1 MAEVFPI
8 FEKKDIL
15 DKENYRSVS
24 ILSHMSK
31 VLERLIYKQIDDYVD
46 DKFSLHL
53 SDFRKNYN
61 TKHFPVFENWKK

>member
-31 VLERLIYKQIDDYVD
+31 VLERLIYKEIDDYMD

-61 TKHFPVFENWKK
+61 T

>member
-15 DKENYRSVS
+15 DKENYRPVS

-61 TKHFPVFENWKK
+61 T

>member
-8 FEKKDIL
+8 SEKKNIL
-15 DKENYRSVS
+15 DKENYRPVS

-31 VLERLIYKQIDDYVD
+31 VLERLIYKQIDNYMD

-53 SDFRKNYN
+53 SNFRKNYN
-61 TKHFPVFENWKK
+61 T

>member
-8 FEKKDIL
+8 FEKKNIL
-15 DKENYRSVS
+15 DKENYRPVS

-31 VLERLIYKQIDDYVD
+31 VLERLIYKQIDNYMD

-53 SDFRKNYN
+53 SNFRKNYN
-61 TKHFPVFENWKK
+61 T

>member
-1 MAEVFPI
+1 MTEVFPI

-15 DKENYRSVS
+15 DKENYRPVS

-31 VLERLIYKQIDDYVD
+31 VLERLIYKQIDNYMD

-53 SDFRKNYN
+53 SNFRKN
-61 TKHFPVFENWKK
+61 

>member
-1 MAEVFPI
+1 MTEVFPI

-15 DKENYRSVS
+15 DKENYRPVS

-31 VLERLIYKQIDDYVD
+31 VLERLIYKQIDNYMD

-53 SDFRKNYN
+53 SNFRKNYN
-61 TKHFPVFENWKK
+61 T

>member
-15 DKENYRSVS
+15 GKENYRPVS

-31 VLERLIYKQIDDYVD
+31 VLERLIYKEIDDYMD

-61 TKHFPVFENWKK
+61 T